1 MPSKPYYNA
10 AHALDRAARAHSSR
24 TSLIYNG
31 EKITV
36 MEAAVLTRKLAQL
49 LGSCG
54 VSKGDR
60 VVLISHNTPYHML
73 LHVACARL
81 GAVFVPISYRVRYE
95 DMQKLIDFCSPRVV
109 VVEPEVGEKG
119 MFYSTGTIT
128 QFVIDD
134 DSRAPEIA
142 PALRMGY
149 FALSAAYAG
158 FDGEFITDIP
168 DGSTALNSREYPEG
182 PAVLLF
188 TSGTGGEPKAVMLT
202 HKELW
207 WGSRNFREGFEY
219 STMDVE
225 LVVAPLSHIG
235 GFNGTTLDLFTHG
248 GTVVIMRDFDATSL
262 LRLLEKYRVRMM
274 FGVPTMFSEMLSD
287 PDFAEYDLSAFRLP
301 LVGGAPVQPAL
312 LQRMEEAGL
321 APLNVYGMTELAAS
335 GCYLPAEYLPTH
347 RGSIGRPFA
356 HVTARIV
363 DPDTGEDAKTGELWL
378 NGPNVITSYWHD
390 AAAESFVSGWF
401 RTGDLVR
408 VDDQGFL
415 WLVDRIGSL
424 INSGGES
431 ISPEEVSDVISRFPG
446 VAQCAVVGVPDEKW
460 GETVGAAI
468 VLEPGAAVPTLE
480 ELQDFA
486 ANFLARYKLPRILK
500 VLSQLPLNAHGKV
513 ERAAVT
519 DLLS

>member
-10 AHALDRAARAHSSR
+10 AHALDRAARAHSHR
-24 TSLIYNG
+24 TSLVYNS

-54 VSKGDR
+54 VSQGDR
-60 VVLISHNTPYHML
+60 VVLISHNSPYHL
-73 LHVACARL
+73 LMHVACARL
-81 GAVFVPISYRVRYE
+81 GAVFVPISYRLRYE
-95 DMQKLIDFCSPRVV
+95 DMQKMVDFCSPRVI
-109 VVEPEVGEKG
+109 VVEPEVGEQG
-119 MFYSTGTIT
+119 MFYSTGTT
-128 QFVIDD
+128 VQFVIDD
-134 DSRAPEIA
+134 DGRAPAIA
-142 PALRMGY
+142 PALRAGY
-149 FALSAAYAG
+149 FALSAAYTG
-158 FDGEFITDIP
+158 FDGEFITDNP
-168 DGSTALNSREYPEG
+168 DGTTALNSREYPEG
-182 PAVLLF
+182 PAALLF
-188 TSGTGGEPKAVMLT
+188 TSGTDGVAKAVMLT

-219 STMDVE
+219 STLDVE

-248 GTVVIMRDFDATSL
+248 GTVVIMRDFDAASL
-262 LRLLEKYRVRMM
+262 LRMLEKYRVRMM
-274 FGVPTMFSEMLSD
+274 FGVPTMFTEMLAE
-287 PDFAEYDLSAFRLP
+287 PNFADYDLSAFRLP
-301 LVGGAPVQPAL
+301 LIGGAPATPAL
-312 LQRMEEAGL
+312 LQQLEDAGL
-321 APLNVYGMTELAAS
+321 EPLNVYGMTELAAA

-363 DPDTGEDAKTGELWL
+363 DPETAEDSKTGELWL
-378 NGPNVITSYWHD
+378 QGPNVITSYWHG

-415 WLVDRIGSL
+415 WLVGRIGGL
-424 INSGGES
+424 INSGGEN
-431 ISPEEVSDVISRFPG
+431 ISPEEISDVISRFPG

-460 GETVGAAI
+460 GETVGVAL
-468 VLEPGAAVPTLE
+468 VLKPGAEVPTLSDV
-480 ELQDFA
+480 QDFT

-500 VLSQLPLNAHGKV
+500 VLSQLPLNSHGKV
-513 ERAAVT
+513 DRAAVV